1 MKRILIVDD
10 ERGSRESLRTVFND
24 RYDVH
29 TAESAAQASTILSKH
44 KIDLLL
50 LDVLMPEKDGVEFLN
65 EAQEMYPGL
74 PVIMVSASTSVRPI
88 VESIQI
94 GAYDFVTKPFDV
106 AEIRRLAER
115 AIDGNSLN
123 RHVETL
129 RDQIAEEF
137 PIHGI
142 IGQSSSF
149 IDALSD
155 ARKVAQTEAH
165 VLITGESGTGKEL
178 VARLIH
184 AFSTRVNEPFV
195 PVHCGALPE
204 SLMETELFGHEKGA
218 FTSADRQK
226 QGRFDLAGSGT
237 LFFDEIGEMSL
248 ATQVKLLRVIQEKEF
263 MRVGG
268 TRVLRTDAR
277 IVTATNTNLREAVIK
292 KTFREDLFYRL
303 SVVPITLPPLRQR
316 KEDIPSLAQYFLRH
330 FKSTRRYETRGFHE
344 LAMERM
350 NDYDWPGNVREL
362 RNVVERML
370 VLHGKSPFIR
380 EEHLPEEFQARMGRP
395 ARLIATTEEISLTDA
410 VNEFERHLVESAL
423 EQANGVQTRAAAIL
437 GTTRRILKYRMEKLN
452 ISA

>member
-10 ERGSRESLRTVFND
+10 ERGSRESLRAVFNE

-29 TAESAAQASTILSKH
+29 TAESATDASAVLSRH
-44 KIDLLL
+44 KVDLLL
-50 LDVLMPEKDGVEFLN
+50 LDVMMPEKDGIEFLN

-106 AEIRRLAER
+106 EEIRRLAER
-115 AIDGNSLN
+115 AINGNSLN

-129 RDQIAEEF
+129 QGQIAEEF

-142 IGQSSSF
+142 IGQSAVF
-149 IDALSD
+149 LNALDD
-155 ARKVAQTEAH
+155 ARKAARTEAH
-165 VLITGESGTGKEL
+165 VLVTGESGTGKEL

-184 AFSTRVNEPFV
+184 ACSTRANEPFV

-204 SLMETELFGHEKGA
+204 SLMESELFGHEKGA
-218 FTSADRQK
+218 FTNADRQK

-268 TRVLRTDAR
+268 TRVLVSDAR
-277 IVTATNTNLREAVIK
+277 IVTATNTNLKEAVIR

-303 SVVPITLPPLRQR
+303 SVVPIMLPPLRER
-316 KEDIPSLAQYFLRH
+316 KDDIPVLAQYFLRQ
-330 FKSTRRYETRGFHE
+330 FKSIRRYDVHGFHQR
-344 LAMERM
+344 AMERM

-370 VLHGKSPFIR
+370 VLHGTSPLIR
-380 EEHLPEEFQARMGRP
+380 EEHLPEEFHARSGSP
-395 ARLIATTEEISLTDA
+395 ARLVATTEEISLTDA
-410 VNEFERHLVESAL
+410 VNEFERHLVQSAL
-423 EQANGVQTRAAAIL
+423 DQANGVQTKAAAIL